1 MQPSGTYRPRVSRET
16 RLLLTAGLVAVAVL
30 WLLARVRFR
39 DRPAPPSPIP
49 AVLGQL
55 TTRPKLDD
63 LAVDIGE
70 LRARLAP
77 WLVAI
82 EAPRADHEGPPQSS
96 RLVGLRY
103 RDGMAL
109 ARLSASSL
117 RAPNVLAADPA
128 SGVALVQIPG
138 QGPDAPP
145 TPWTPP
151 GTPGPRYL
159 MATQV
164 SLAGVSLRPAFVGS
178 FESIATPLWADAVWA
193 LPVDSDLSP
202 GAVLF
207 TSNAELVGLVISYG
221 GHLVVVPAATLLAQA
236 DHLLAGPR
244 KAAGTIGLEA
254 QVLTPPVAAATSAST
269 GVVVTWVDAAG
280 AGAAPARLRIGD
292 VIESIDGRPVASQA
306 DWDVRMA
313 RLSAGDTVALRGR
326 RQGAA
331 FEASLVAAP
340 VDQSASRTLG
350 LTLRLRARTGA
361 EVLHLKAGSAGERAG
376 LAVGDVIHQFDGIQ
390 APTPNQVARRFNAM
404 ADGGRALV
412 GLTRGDAHIVT
423 VIER

>member
-1 MQPSGTYRPRVSRET
+1 MQPSGSYRPRVSRET

-63 LAVDIGE
+63 LAADIGD
-70 LRARLAP
+70 LRTRLAP

-82 EAPRADHEGPPQSS
+82 EPPPAAHEVQPQSM

-103 RDGMAL
+103 RDGVAL
-109 ARLSASSL
+109 ARLPAPSL
-117 RAPNVLAADPA
+117 RGPNILAADPA
-128 SGVALVQIPG
+128 SGLALLQIPG
-138 QGPDAPP
+138 QGPDGPP
-145 TPWTPP
+145 TSWTPP
-151 GTPGPRYL
+151 GAPGPRYL

-164 SLAGVSLRPAFVGS
+164 SSAGVSLRPAFVGS

-207 TSNAELVGLVISYG
+207 TGNAELAGLVISYG

-236 DHLLAGPR
+236 DRLLSNPR
-244 KAAGTIGLEA
+244 KAAGTIGVEA
-254 QVLTPPVAAATSAST
+254 QVLTPPVAAATGTSV

-280 AGAAPARLRIGD
+280 GGAATARLRIGD
-292 VIESIDGRPVASQA
+292 VIESIDGRPLTSQA

-313 RLSAGDTVALRGR
+313 RLSAGDTVALRAR
-326 RQGAA
+326 RQGSA
-331 FEASLVAAP
+331 FETSLVAAP
-340 VDQSASRTLG
+340 IDDSTSRTLG

-361 EVLHLKAGSAGERAG
+361 EVLRIQAGSAGERAG
-376 LAVGDVIHQFDGIQ
+376 LAVGDVIHLFDGIP
-390 APTPNQVARRFNAM
+390 APTPSQVTRRFLAM

-412 GLTRGDAHIVT
+412 GVTRGEAHMVT